1 FDALTMLTPS
11 QAAELTLSS
20 GALYN
25 TDQIDAVFDR
35 LETEE
40 PFQNIDEYL
49 TQLSKHPE
57 LPEISPAVKDIMMNR
72 TFHIID
78 EHFPQFESQDWTAWF
93 HVKLIP
99 ILASF
104 QAEMLAVATSE
115 ANCTNYQIIVG
126 GVSKVSGQMTQ
137 SRKQEIAQVLLD
149 NLKESVLRFSEPAC
163 REDIKNDADFLQV
176 NLGSFSKDAP
186 YSELK
191 ALNITG
197 LEVLDALSP
206 TQKVDLLLDPSLDA
220 LENETTVRIV
230 FSSIVESPEE
240 EELDEFFEA
249 FVEAT
254 AQENRT
260 IIENPDVRDT
270 MLNLTLKALAPR
282 FPTFEASDFA
292 LWFQVYLVVLLPS
305 FHPESLLL
313 IPMDISCDSYHAIL
327 KGLDQS
333 LASLPF
339 ELQQGIKSSKDI
351 LTQKVPKQISPAVK
365 DIMMNRTFHIIDEHF
380 PQFESQDWTA
390 WFHVKL
396 IPILAS
402 FQAEML
408 AVATSEANCTNYQII
423 VGGVSKVSGQMT
435 QSRKQEIAQVLLDNL
450 KESVLRFSEPACRED
465 IKNDADFLQVNLGS
479 FSKDAPYSELKALN
493 ITGLEVLDALSPTQK
508 VDLLLDPSLDAL
520 ENETTVRIVF
530 SSIVESPEEEELDEF
545 FEAFVEATA
554 QENRTIIENP
564 DVRDTM
570 LNLTLKALA
579 PRFPTF
585 EASDFALW
593 FQVYLVVLL
602 PSFHPESLLLIPMDI
617 SCDSYHAI
625 LKGLDQSLASL
636 PFELQQGIKSS
647 KDILTQ
653 KVPKRC
659 TVRPVV
665 GECEE
670 TPVDEM
676 DLCAG
681 VNSHPLELNLTS
693 EEFSGIL
700 CAFSLESYACSSTQL
715 TAENLATLLK
725 CKLSTNLPYSTAL
738 WKLFFMKMS
747 DVLAEALFEYAGMT
761 SNINGPLVPEVL
773 DAIGEIQ
780 INKFSEEELKNV
792 SFIKKWFEMKLRPFF
807 PSVSNEFLSCL
818 STKDFSCETYQA
830 VVRALSEQ
838 ISSLDKMR
846 QRTVYSH
853 FIYLFLSR
861 NDTSDTGC
869 LSNTDGSTDWLETN
883 FGNFSVFAPL
893 DDLLTLNENFSSFD
907 ALTLLT
913 PSQAAELTLS
923 SGALY
928 NTDQIDAVFDRL
940 ETEEPFQNI
949 DEYLTQLSKHPE
961 LPEISPAV
969 KDIMMN
975 RTFHIIDEHFP
986 QFESQDWKAWFHV
999 KLIPI
1004 LASVQAEML
1013 AVATSEANCTNY
1025 QIM

>member
-1 FDALTMLTPS
+1 MKLRPFFPSVSNEFLSCLSTKDFSCETYQAVVRALSEQISSLDKMRQRTVYSHFIYLFLSRNDTSDTGCLSNTDGSTDWLETNFGNFSVFAPLDDLLTLNENFSSFDALPLLTPS
-11 QAAELTLSS
+11 QAAELTLSSGALYNTDQIDAVFDRLETEEPFQNIDNQAAELTLSS

-57 LPEISPAVKDIMMNR
+57 LPE
-72 TFHIID
+72 
-78 EHFPQFESQDWTAWF
+78 
-93 HVKLIP
+93 
-99 ILASF
+99 
-104 QAEMLAVATSE
+104 
-115 ANCTNYQIIVG
+115 
-126 GVSKVSGQMTQ
+126 
-137 SRKQEIAQVLLD
+137 
-149 NLKESVLRFSEPAC
+149 
-163 REDIKNDADFLQV
+163 
-176 NLGSFSKDAP
+176 
-186 YSELK
+186 
-191 ALNITG
+191 
-197 LEVLDALSP
+197 
-206 TQKVDLLLDPSLDA
+206 
-220 LENETTVRIV
+220 
-230 FSSIVESPEE
+230 
-240 EELDEFFEA
+240 
-249 FVEAT
+249 
-254 AQENRT
+254 
-260 IIENPDVRDT
+260 
-270 MLNLTLKALAPR
+270 
-282 FPTFEASDFA
+282 
-292 LWFQVYLVVLLPS
+292 
-305 FHPESLLL
+305 
-313 IPMDISCDSYHAIL
+313 
-327 KGLDQS
+327 
-333 LASLPF
+333 
-339 ELQQGIKSSKDI
+339 
-351 LTQKVPKQISPAVK
+351 ISPAVK

-861 NDTSDTGC
+861 NDTSAGHQVKQGHSDTE
-869 LSNTDGSTDWLETN
+869 SSK
-883 FGNFSVFAPL
+883 
-893 DDLLTLNENFSSFD
+893 TLQGHHFHTQSSSFSHCQ
-907 ALTLLT
+907 
-913 PSQAAELTLS
+913 SQSQNS
-923 SGALY
+923 SVSHCQSQSQSSSVSY
-928 NTDQIDAVFDRL
+928 CQSQS
-940 ETEEPFQNI
+940 QNSSVSHC
-949 DEYLTQLSKHPE
+949 Q
-961 LPEISPAV
+961 
-969 KDIMMN
+969 
-975 RTFHIIDEHFP
+975 
-986 QFESQDWKAWFHV
+986 SQSQSS
-999 KLIPI
+999 
-1004 LASVQAEML
+1004 SVSYCQSQSQNSS
-1013 AVATSEANCTNY
+1013 VSHCQSQSQSSSVSYCQSQSQNSS
-1025 QIM
+1025 